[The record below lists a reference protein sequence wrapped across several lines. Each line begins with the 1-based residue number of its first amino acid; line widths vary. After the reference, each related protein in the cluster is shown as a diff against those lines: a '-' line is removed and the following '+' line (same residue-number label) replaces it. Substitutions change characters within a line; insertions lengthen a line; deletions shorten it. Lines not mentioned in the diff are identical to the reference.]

1 MNGGQSRCSE
11 FKYFDLVTDF
21 LEGGGSEDSSANIVR
36 FWMVLGRIFCCISMS
51 LSISITNRF
60 SIDICVLISE
70 ILLVEEGSKMSH
82 DREGQ
87 LNS

>member
-1 MNGGQSRCSE
+1 MFSVQN
-11 FKYFDLVTDF
+11 LNI
-21 LEGGGSEDSSANIVR
+21 LELISWKEVQVRTVFGSMFS
-36 FWMVLGRIFCCISMS
+36 CISMS

-87 LNS
+87 LNSQRPAMPTPKTKN